1 MQVMVR
7 PTQAYRSTLRA
18 VGVDLM
24 RVRDDQGLY
33 VCASLD
39 LWWVGVRAE
48 LRAPKK
54 EAEAP
59 CAHGRSNAAI

>member
-1 MQVMVR
+1 MTEHAIR
-7 PTQAYRSTLRA
+7 LSKAYRSTLRA

-33 VCASLD
+33 VCASVD

-48 LRAPKK
+48 LRAPKR
-54 EAEAP
+54 E
-59 CAHGRSNAAI
+59 RS

>member
-33 VCASLD
+33 VCASVD

-48 LRAPKK
+48 LRAPRK
-54 EAEAP
+54 EE
-59 CAHGRSNAAI
+59 G